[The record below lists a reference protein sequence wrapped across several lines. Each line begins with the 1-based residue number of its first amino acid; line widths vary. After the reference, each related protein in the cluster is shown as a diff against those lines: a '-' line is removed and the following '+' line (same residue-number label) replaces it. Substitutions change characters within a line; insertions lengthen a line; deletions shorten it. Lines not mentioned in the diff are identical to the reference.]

1 MQRRRWCYY
10 GYYTGSEKGF
20 ALLSIFILQIL
31 FYMPTGDYWIENI
44 DPEIRYIQII
54 AADSNT
60 DRQQFDKLGL
70 CIQV

>member
-1 MQRRRWCYY
+1 MQKC
-10 GYYTGSEKGF
+10 KGDVDVIIAITQEVRKDLHYWMF
-20 ALLSIFILQIL
+20 L

-44 DPEIRYIQII
+44 DSEIRYIQII